1 MKFIFN
7 KSYLIKLVL
16 LVILPISTSFGQD
29 TYADNFNGGANYANS
44 SGNQLWTTSWVEF
57 DNNSAFNGRI
67 RVNSNQ
73 LRFRNMDNANIS
85 RAIDLST
92 YSTVVLTL
100 DYNRTFGNETI
111 SVQLWNGTGWN
122 TVATTGAGTGSITYS
137 LDPSEISGASSIRFI
152 TGSGTW
158 NNTNETVF
166 IDNVQFETG
175 VLNITD
181 GITTTTC
188 NTIFRD
194 TGGDLNQYQNNEN
207 LTHTICP
214 DVPGSM
220 LIADFTAFDVEVP
233 SFGFIWDFLQI
244 YDGSDTSGTLIG
256 TFYNTNPP
264 GTITATNPS
273 GCLTFVFSSDN
284 SFTEDGWEATISCS
298 ATTPQLAISDIT
310 VNENAG
316 TADLTVSHS
325 GGNAAGAFTV
335 AYSTANNSANTPAD
349 YTTTSSTI
357 AFSGTSPENQ
367 TLTVPIPIVDDNFA
381 EATESFFVN
390 LGTIVGDPSIT
401 ISDGQGEIT
410 INDDDNASIAIN
422 DVTVNEG
429 DGTATFTITLSGAN
443 VAGGFSVPYTLVNGS
458 ATNPADY
465 TTVGAT
471 PSPINFTG
479 NINETQQITIPIVD
493 DTDIEGNHNFFVNL
507 GTVSSSLV
515 ATSDNQGEA
524 TIEDNDA
531 SIIINDLTRSES
543 AGTIDF
549 TVTHN
554 GADTSGSFT
563 VTFTTADNTA
573 TAPGDYITTSSPPVL
588 TFSGTSGETQ
598 TISVPLVFNM
608 ATEPTETFFVNLT
621 GVSNPAVIITDSQ
634 GIGTILDVDT
644 STDIDGDGIPNNND
658 IDNDNDGI
666 PDCFEDGAENTVISD
681 IFSINGDAVQIG
693 PLEAQLT
700 QDLNNQ
706 AGSATITDRIDF
718 NDSFSFSFEAF
729 LGSNNNSGADGIA
742 IIFHDD
748 PAGAAAVG
756 GTGEG
761 MGAQGI
767 QNGIVLELDTW
778 NNGPTPRGDI
788 GADHGMIWDSDNQQ
802 GSGLLTTAISLG
814 NLEDGN
820 WHDITITWDSTTNT
834 ITYTVDGTT
843 AGTLTNDII
852 NNYFGGNNLVFF
864 GFTASTGGA
873 ANDQRIRFRDLCEI
887 PLFVDQDGDGIPNYL
902 DLDSDNDGIFDVV
915 EGGDGA
921 FDTNNDGVI
930 NSSDTGYTD
939 TNNDGQADASVD
951 IIENP
956 DTNTNN
962 LPDFIDND
970 SDGDGCFDALEAAGS
985 FTTADIDGDGELTG
999 GVQTN
1004 GVPNVVSPNGQATTT
1019 EVITVATTNINTQPL
1034 AQSVITGGTANYSV
1048 AATGNGTLF
1057 YQWQQ
1062 STNSGIS
1069 WTNLIDGG
1077 SSPAISGATTNTL
1090 TLTTIPINYDT
1101 YQYRVIINNENSSC
1115 IDVISNEVLLDV
1127 RNGTVITNRRITYR
1141 VNRGRRGTSSVPTG
1155 TLTTDLSINNFDDG
1169 QNSAFSPYQ
1178 LQVQNTTATPFNYE
1192 IYIQNVPYASIPG
1205 LNLGNHTLITTDNG
1219 DGTFNYLF
1227 TSTMALGAFQNTIIS
1242 GSGAAPSPQ
1251 GTGPAC
1257 GCVSFYK
1264 L

>member
-465 TTVGAT
+465 TSVGAT
-471 PSPINFTG
+471 PSPINFAG

-507 GTVSSSLV
+507 GTVSNPLV
-515 ATSDNQGEA
+515 TTSDNQGEG

-531 SIIINDLTRSES
+531 AISIDNISVNEN
-543 AGTIDF
+543 AGTATF
-549 TVTHN
+549 TVTHV
-554 GADTSGSFT
+554 GPDTTGPFAVS
-563 VTFTTADNTA
+563 FTTANNTA
-573 TAPGDYITTSSPPVL
+573 TAGSDYTTNTGTL
-588 TFSGTSGETQ
+588 NFSGTSGDTESITV
-598 TISVPLVFNM
+598 TILDDISVEGN
-608 ATEPTETFFVNLT
+608 ETYFINFT
-621 GVSNPAVIITDSQ
+621 SVSNPLVDITDQ
-634 GIGTILDVDT
+634 GIGTIVDVEIENPRPYEERITINVRGNFDMIGNTNLICTANCPGTPT
-644 STDIDGDGIPNNND
+644 SNNPSVVMGYASIDGTTINSSSANLTLPSGATVAWAGLYWGGSYNSTFGGITNPDPSLSLQQVQFREPGAGTYSAVNANLTNIETGSFAGWNTFMSFADVTSIVQTSGSGSYTVAD
-658 IDNDNDGI
+658 IPLITGSAFTGPFGGWTMVI
-666 PDCFEDGAENTVISD
+666 IYEDPSD
-681 IFSINGDAVQIG
+681 ITRSVSIWDGF
-693 PLEAQLT
+693 
-700 QDLNNQ
+700 
-706 AGSATITDRIDF
+706 DF
-718 NDSFSFSFEAF
+718 FGFGANDSFT
-729 LGSNNNSGADGIA
+729 
-742 IIFHDD
+742 
-748 PAGAAAVG
+748 V
-756 GTGEG
+756 T
-761 MGAQGI
+761 
-767 QNGIVLELDTW
+767 
-778 NNGPTPRGDI
+778 
-788 GADHGMIWDSDNQQ
+788 
-802 GSGLLTTAISLG
+802 GLLTP
-814 NLEDGN
+814 
-820 WHDITITWDSTTNT
+820 ST
-834 ITYTVDGTT
+834 
-843 AGTLTNDII
+843 
-852 NNYFGGNNLVFF
+852 
-864 GFTASTGGA
+864 
-873 ANDQRIRFRDLCEI
+873 
-887 PLFVDQDGDGIPNYL
+887 
-902 DLDSDNDGIFDVV
+902 
-915 EGGDGA
+915 GA
-921 FDTNNDGVI
+921 FDTDAGYFGMDGDSGGFTGDFVAINGNTLSNALNPANNTLNSTISKFGVDVGGRNPNQSFNWGI
-930 NSSDTGYTD
+930 DADIFDATGFVP
-939 TNNDGQADASVD
+939 NNATTLNVDLGSASEGIWGGVFAVSTEVAFPAVASKNFSPAT
-951 IIENP
+951 IGYGEESTVTITLENP
-956 DTNTNN
+956 ATGVDLTNLSLTDN
-962 LPDFIDND
+962 LPSGMTISTSPDGTSSCGGTITAVSGSDNF
-970 SDGDGCFDALEAAGS
+970 SISGVNLPAGNTCTFTFDVIGTLAGS
-985 FTTADIDGDGELTG
+985 LSNTVSSGDITNDQNIPLAGTTTG
-999 GVQTN
+999 IL
-1004 GVPNVVSPNGQATTT
+1004 NVVIRS
-1019 EVITVATTNINTQPL
+1019 
-1034 AQSVITGGTANYSV
+1034 
-1048 AATGNGTLF
+1048 
-1057 YQWQQ
+1057 
-1062 STNSGIS
+1062 
-1069 WTNLIDGG
+1069 
-1077 SSPAISGATTNTL
+1077 
-1090 TLTTIPINYDT
+1090 
-1101 YQYRVIINNENSSC
+1101 
-1115 IDVISNEVLLDV
+1115 
-1127 RNGTVITNRRITYR
+1127 VITNRRITYR
-1141 VNRGRRGTSSVPTG
+1141 VNRGSTTTSSVPTG